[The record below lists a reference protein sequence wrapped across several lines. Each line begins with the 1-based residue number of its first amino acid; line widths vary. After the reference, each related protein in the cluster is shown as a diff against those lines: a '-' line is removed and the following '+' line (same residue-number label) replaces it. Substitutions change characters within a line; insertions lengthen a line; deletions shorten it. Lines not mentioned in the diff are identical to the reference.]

1 MSLDAR
7 FDLPI
12 FTKTETAMHLGLPPT
27 TLRYWL
33 QTGALQAAERE
44 HSSQATMTFASVV
57 EAHMLRQLRV
67 AGLSLRAI
75 RDAAIRLRSEV
86 GRPYPLA
93 WKRLAHDGRDL
104 LMEITAEGRDPSWER
119 IRDSQGGLA
128 GVVELGLE
136 PISWAPDDYANRLR
150 LVAYR
155 GAQVIVDPRF
165 SFGQP
170 ILERAGVR
178 VEDVVDLAR
187 AGESY
192 QVIADEFGIETT
204 EVEALV
210 RPHIRAA

>member
-1 MSLDAR
+1 MDPR

-12 FTKTETAMHLGLPPT
+12 FTRAETATHLGLASS
-27 TLRYWL
+27 TLAYWL
-33 QTGALQAAERE
+33 RTGALQASEAHTPGEA
-44 HSSQATMTFASVV
+44 SITFASVV
-57 EAHMLRQLRV
+57 ETHMLRQLRI

-75 RDAAIRLRSEV
+75 REAAIKLRNDA
-86 GRPYPLA
+86 GRPHPLA
-93 WKRLAHDGRDL
+93 WRRLAHDGRDL
-104 LMEITAEGRDPSWER
+104 LVEITAEGRDPSWER

-136 PISWAPDDYANRLR
+136 PIGWAPDDYANRLL
-150 LVAYR
+150 LVTYQ
-155 GAQVIVDPRF
+155 GADVIVDPRF

-192 QVIADEFGIETT
+192 QLIADEFGIETT